1 MQLKTFLE
9 QNRTNHYKMLIIVDN
24 NHQHNKIISAL
35 KEEGWKSYDV
45 NENILKIIENIPE
58 NKVKVRIGNKIKE
71 WSNNLPDKVILYNT
85 NILYSPELGKLN
97 PVGAFKYRSR
107 DRECIVILEG
117 SVSGNRIQYSE
128 YGKEDHVEMDVSELI
143 HVKMEDID
151 V

>member
-24 NHQHNKIISAL
+24 NHQHDKIISAL

-143 HVKMEDID
+143 NVKMEDID

>member
-1 MQLKTFLE
+1 MQLNTFLE
-9 QNRTNHYKMLIIVDN
+9 QNRTNHYKMLVIVDN
-24 NHQHNKIISAL
+24 NHQHDKIINAL
-35 KEEGWKSYDV
+35 KNDGWNSYDV
-45 NENILKIIENIPE
+45 EENILKITENIPE
-58 NKVKVRIGNKIKE
+58 SKIKVRIGNKIKD

-143 HVKMEDID
+143 NVKMEDID

>member
-24 NHQHNKIISAL
+24 NHQQDKIISAL

-71 WSNNLPDKVILYNT
+71 WSNRHSSI
-85 NILYSPELGKLN
+85 
-97 PVGAFKYRSR
+97 F
-107 DRECIVILEG
+107 
-117 SVSGNRIQYSE
+117 
-128 YGKEDHVEMDVSELI
+128 
-143 HVKMEDID
+143 
-151 V
+151 

>member
-1 MQLKTFLE
+1 
-9 QNRTNHYKMLIIVDN
+9 MLVIIDN
-24 NHQHNKIISAL
+24 NHQHEKIINAL
-35 KEEGWKSYDV
+35 KNDGWNSYNV
-45 NENILKIIENIPE
+45 EENILKITENIPE
-58 NKVKVRIGNKIKE
+58 SKIKVRIGNKIKD

>member
-1 MQLKTFLE
+1 MRLGAYIE

-24 NHQHNKIISAL
+24 NHQHDKIISAL

-143 HVKMEDID
+143 NVKMEDID

>member
-1 MQLKTFLE
+1 MRLGNYIE
-9 QNRTNHYKMLIIVDN
+9 QNRTNHYKMLVIVDN
-24 NHQHNKIISAL
+24 NHQHDKIISAL
-35 KEEGWKSYDV
+35 KEEGWNSYDV
-45 NENILKIIENIPE
+45 NENILKIIEKIPE
-58 NKVKVRIGNKIKE
+58 NKVKVRIGNKIKD
-71 WSNNLPDKVILYNT
+71 WSNKLPDKVILYNT

-97 PVGAFKYRSR
+97 PIGAFKYRSR

>member
-1 MQLKTFLE
+1 MQLKRFLE

-24 NHQHNKIISAL
+24 NHQHDKIISAL
-35 KEEGWKSYDV
+35 KEKGWKSYDV

-143 HVKMEDID
+143 NVKMEDID